1 VAGGLTLQED
11 TTCTSQGFNRPQGTM
26 LITTRLTTM
35 IINHTQMAAV
45 HQSSKENDQNFTEFR
60 WSLVQCAHLEKYEFV
75 NRKDDIPCMKWKIAK
90 MFETTNQ

>member
-1 VAGGLTLQED
+1 
-11 TTCTSQGFNRPQGTM
+11 
-26 LITTRLTTM
+26 M

-75 NRKDDIPCMKWKIAK
+75 SGKDDIHI
-90 MFETTNQ
+90 

>member
-1 VAGGLTLQED
+1 
-11 TTCTSQGFNRPQGTM
+11 M

-60 WSLVQCAHLEKYEFV
+60 WSVVQCAHLEKYEFV
-75 NRKDDIPCMKWKIAK
+75 SGVEMTSIYEMENEIHV
-90 MFETTNQ
+90 

>member
-1 VAGGLTLQED
+1 
-11 TTCTSQGFNRPQGTM
+11 M

-75 NRKDDIPCMKWKIAK
+75 QHHEQFLGCSAMKPKLRTFHA
-90 MFETTNQ
+90 